1 MRIKLSAK
9 TDIGK
14 ERDQNEDAFVVCPDL
29 SHPDWK
35 KDKDSLELGTFGTL
49 LVVAD
54 GMGGA
59 NAGEVASRLSIESI
73 QNAFNSTDITS
84 IIASEEKIKAFLQ
97 DAIKTADKYLNE
109 HMVEHPETIGM
120 GTTLVVC
127 WILKDHAYI
136 AWCGDSRCYV
146 FNPQSGLKALTKD
159 HSYVQELID
168 KGELTEESALTH
180 PDSNLITRG
189 LGDFDTPA
197 EADIVTH
204 TLLPNDMFLLCSD
217 GLCGYC
223 TNHTIENVIKTY
235 YDDTD
240 ECCDKLMEL
249 ALDTGGYDN
258 ICIALAKVYDKDKHQ
273 PHKPKQSRFFSNL
286 FSNKQA

>member
-1 MRIKLSAK
+1 MKIKLSAK

-14 ERDQNEDAFVVCPDL
+14 ERDHNEDAFVICPDL
-29 SHPDWK
+29 SHPNWGK
-35 KDKDSLELGTFGTL
+35 NKDSLDLGTFGTL

-73 QNAFNSTDITS
+73 QNAFNSSDITS

-97 DAIKTADKYLNE
+97 DTVKTADKYLNE
-109 HMVEHPETIGM
+109 HMIEHPETIGM

-127 WILKDHAYI
+127 WILKDQAYI
-136 AWCGDSRCYV
+136 VWCGDSRCYV

-168 KGELTEESALTH
+168 KGALTEKAALTH

-189 LGDFDTPA
+189 LGDFDNSA

-204 TLLPNDMFLLCSD
+204 TIQPNDMFLLCSD

-223 TNHTIENVIKTY
+223 TNNAIENVIKTY
-235 YDDTD
+235 YDDVD
-240 ECCDKLMEL
+240 GCCDKLMEL
-249 ALDTGGYDN
+249 ALGAGGYDN
-258 ICIALAKVYDKDKHQ
+258 ICIVLAKVYDKDEDQ
-273 PHKPKQSRFFSNL
+273 LHKPKRNSFLSNL
-286 FSNKQA
+286 FSIK

>member
-1 MRIKLSAK
+1 MNISIAAK

-14 ERDQNEDAFVVCPDL
+14 EREQNEDAFVICPDL

-59 NAGEVASRLSIESI
+59 NAGEVASRLAVESI
-73 QNAFNSTDITS
+73 QKAFNSFDLASIITS
-84 IIASEEKIKAFLQ
+84 EKSIKAFLQ
-97 DAIKTADKYLNE
+97 DTITSADRCINE
-109 HMVEHPETIGM
+109 HMIEHPDTIGM
-120 GTTLVVC
+120 GTTLVIC
-127 WILKDHAYI
+127 WILQDRAFI

-159 HSYVQELID
+159 HSYVQGLID
-168 KGELTEESALTH
+168 KGELTEEEALTH

-189 LGDFDTPA
+189 LGDFDTPT
-197 EADIVTH
+197 ADITIH
-204 TLLPNDMFLLCSD
+204 PIQPNDVFLLCSD

-223 TNHTIENVIKTY
+223 TNRTIEDEIKTY
-235 YDDTD
+235 YHDTV
-240 ECCDKLMEL
+240 ECCDKLMKL
-249 ALDTGGYDN
+249 ALDAGGYDN
-258 ICIALAKVYDKDKHQ
+258 ICIALASICDENEVQ
-273 PHKPKQSRFFSNL
+273 PNKSKQGRFFTNL
-286 FSNKQA
+286 FSD